1 MIFVAGAPLTTDSS
15 SSCSQGHDILTDLM
29 KHPVLVSASSSFNDV
44 AERKFSVSK
53 DSSSGIS
60 RHNRWVYIFQREYA
74 TVDPALVDVVGTDEA
89 TTCVGLVI
97 RNQNSG
103 ITSVAHLDSPD
114 VVDIGLAQML
124 AFVVN
129 QSSDAMLD
137 VHLIGGFDDASPEH
151 VNGITES
158 HGKLEGYSFPLCKK
172 IVDSLAK
179 SNMKF
184 QIHTLHVLGHNT
196 RRDTEGNAYP
206 IFTGFLAETATGSII
221 PANFDATTRCPDE
234 VVRRI
239 RVSASFEDPSWKG
252 RLLETYD
259 TQTDQFVIAPCT
271 WDMRKMHIALML
283 QNLSD
288 QEILLTCSTSPS
300 AEAPDFVDNHR
311 RQWDYLIQHPDWSET
326 FPFKKPR
333 IFQRTEDKSWV
344 RHQAAKSSS
353 SSYRYTD

>member
-1 MIFVAGAPLTTDSS
+1 MIFVGGAPFCTGDS
-15 SSCSQGHDILTDLM
+15 SQGHDILMDLM

-53 DSSSGIS
+53 DSSSSIS
-60 RHNRWVYIFQREYA
+60 RRNRWVYIFQREYA

-97 RNQNSG
+97 RNPKSG
-103 ITSVAHLDSPD
+103 MTSVAHLDSSD
-114 VVDIGLAQML
+114 VVDIGLTQIL
-124 AFVVN
+124 AFVIN
-129 QSSDAMLD
+129 QNADAMLD

-151 VNGITES
+151 VNGITKS
-158 HGKLEGYSFPLCKK
+158 HGKLEDYSFPLCKK
-172 IVDSLAK
+172 IIDSLAK

-196 RRDTEGNAYP
+196 RRDSEGNAYP
-206 IFTGFLAETATGSII
+206 IFTGFLVETATGSII

-239 RVSASFEDPSWKG
+239 RVTASFEDPSCNG

-271 WDMRKMHIALML
+271 W
-283 QNLSD
+283 
-288 QEILLTCSTSPS
+288 
-300 AEAPDFVDNHR
+300 
-311 RQWDYLIQHPDWSET
+311 
-326 FPFKKPR
+326 
-333 IFQRTEDKSWV
+333 
-344 RHQAAKSSS
+344 
-353 SSYRYTD
+353 

>member
-103 ITSVAHLDSPD
+103 ITSVAHLDSLD

-137 VHLIGGFDDASPEH
+137 H

-300 AEAPDFVDNHR
+300 AEAPDFVDNQR

-344 RHQAAKSSS
+344 RHQAKSSS
-353 SSYRYTD
+353 SSYPYAD

>member
-1 MIFVAGAPLTTDSS
+1 M
-15 SSCSQGHDILTDLM
+15 Q
-29 KHPVLVSASSSFNDV
+29 
-44 AERKFSVSK
+44 
-53 DSSSGIS
+53 
-60 RHNRWVYIFQREYA
+60 
-74 TVDPALVDVVGTDEA
+74 
-89 TTCVGLVI
+89 
-97 RNQNSG
+97 
-103 ITSVAHLDSPD
+103 
-114 VVDIGLAQML
+114 
-124 AFVVN
+124 
-129 QSSDAMLD
+129 
-137 VHLIGGFDDASPEH
+137 H
-151 VNGITES
+151 VNGSTECQR
-158 HGKLEGYSFPLCKK
+158 KLEGYSFPLCKK

-196 RRDTEGNAYP
+196 RRDSEGIAYP

-239 RVSASFEDPSWKG
+239 RVTASFEDPSWKG

-271 WDMRKMHIALML
+271 WGMHKMHIAFML
-283 QNLSD
+283 QNLTD

-300 AEAPDFVDNHR
+300 AEAPDFVDNQR
-311 RQWDYLIQHPDWSET
+311 RQWGYLIQHPDRRET

-344 RHQAAKSSS
+344 RLQAKSSS
-353 SSYRYTD
+353 SSYPYAD

>member
-1 MIFVAGAPLTTDSS
+1 MIFVAGAPLSTDSS

-29 KHPVLVSASSSFNDV
+29 KHPVLVSASSSLNDV

-103 ITSVAHLDSPD
+103 MTSVAHLDSPD

-137 VHLIGGFDDASPEH
+137 VFFSNPLCQTTLVHLIGGFDDASPEN

-300 AEAPDFVDNHR
+300 AEAPDFVDNQR
-311 RQWDYLIQHPDWSET
+311 RLNQLSEAPCFCGEVQESESQLKLT
-326 FPFKKPR
+326 R
-333 IFQRTEDKSWV
+333 
-344 RHQAAKSSS
+344 
-353 SSYRYTD
+353 